1 MSAKIASK
9 VETCILHI
17 GKKRSDFVALMK
29 EAKQSAMNNY
39 DLQEIENEAIE
50 DFDQLVKDV
59 TEQIPTV
66 MILGRSVVIRQ

>member
-1 MSAKIASK
+1 
-9 VETCILHI
+9 
-17 GKKRSDFVALMK
+17 MK